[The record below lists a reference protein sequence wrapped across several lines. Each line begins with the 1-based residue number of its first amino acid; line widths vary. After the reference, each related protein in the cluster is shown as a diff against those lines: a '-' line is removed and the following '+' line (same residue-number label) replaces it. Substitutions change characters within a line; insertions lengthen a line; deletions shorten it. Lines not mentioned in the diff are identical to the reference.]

1 MDKKKKKGFGVP
13 HTYVLILCV
22 IVAVMVMTYV
32 VPAGAYDRVT
42 DPNTGKSVPDVESF
56 HFVENTPV
64 NPWAMVQAIPKGMT
78 QAAGIAFFV
87 FLIGGAFAMIK
98 ATGAIDGGVVRFISL
113 MKKRETLV
121 IPAVMFLFSVLG
133 FSIGAAE
140 ELIVFIPI
148 ACMISRGFGWDDI
161 VGVAMVSTGA
171 CAGFAG
177 GMLNPFTTG
186 IGQGIAE
193 LPLYSGAGLRTIG
206 YVFFLAIAVAY
217 VMNYAKKV
225 KADPK
230 NSLLY
235 GMERPDLDVKS
246 IEETPFTTRHK
257 LVLVAFAIGLIV
269 MVWGVMTYGWYTTEL
284 GALFLIIGVVAAL
297 IGGLNSK
304 DAANAFVAGAKDIVF
319 GALVIGLARAILVIL
334 TEGQILDSIVYY
346 ASGALEVLPNA
357 VTSVG
362 IFWVNAVI
370 NFFIPSG
377 SGQISTMVPIMAPL
391 ADILGIT
398 RQTAVL
404 AVTYGDAFTNQIVP
418 TSGALLGALGIVNVP
433 YEKWLKYNWKMVAMW
448 IVMGS
453 IMLVVASAINYGP
466 F

>member
-1 MDKKKKKGFGVP
+1 MCVGL
-13 HTYVLILCV
+13 YVI
-22 IVAVMVMTYV
+22 
-32 VPAGAYDRVT
+32 
-42 DPNTGKSVPDVESF
+42 
-56 HFVENTPV
+56 
-64 NPWAMVQAIPKGMT
+64 
-78 QAAGIAFFV
+78 
-87 FLIGGAFAMIK
+87 
-98 ATGAIDGGVVRFISL
+98 
-113 MKKRETLV
+113 
-121 IPAVMFLFSVLG
+121 
-133 FSIGAAE
+133 
-140 ELIVFIPI
+140 
-148 ACMISRGFGWDDI
+148 
-161 VGVAMVSTGA
+161 
-171 CAGFAG
+171 
-177 GMLNPFTTG
+177 
-186 IGQGIAE
+186 
-193 LPLYSGAGLRTIG
+193 
-206 YVFFLAIAVAY
+206 
-217 VMNYAKKV
+217 MNYAKKV
-225 KADPK
+225 KADPTK
-230 NSLLY
+230 SYLHGL
-235 GMERPDLDVKS
+235 ERPDLDVKS

-284 GALFLIIGVVAAL
+284 GALFLIIGVVSIL
-297 IGGLNSK
+297 IGGVDTK
-304 DAANAFVAGAKDIVF
+304 TGANAFVAGAKDIVF

-346 ASGALEVLPNA
+346 AAGTLEVLPNA

-433 YEKWLKYNWKMVAMW
+433 YEKWLKYNWKMVALW

-466 F
+466 Y

>member
-1 MDKKKKKGFGVP
+1 MDKKKKKFGIP

-22 IVAVMVMTYV
+22 IIVVAVMTYI

-42 DPNTGKSVPDVESF
+42 DPNTGKSVPDVNSF

-64 NPWAMVQAIPKGMT
+64 NPWEMVQAIPKGMT
-78 QAAGIAFFV
+78 QAASISYFIFV
-87 FLIGGAFAMIK
+87 IGGAFAMIK
-98 ATGAIDGGVVRFISL
+98 ATGAIDGGVVRFIDK
-113 MKKRETLV
+113 MKKRENLV
-121 IPAVMFLFSVLG
+121 IPAVMFLFSILG

-140 ELIVFIPI
+140 EVIVFIPI
-148 ACMISRGFGWDDI
+148 ACMIARGFGWDDI

-171 CAGFAG
+171 CIGFAG

-193 LPLYSGAGLRTIG
+193 LPLYSGAGLRTVG
-206 YVFFLAIAVAY
+206 YVFFYIIAVVW
-217 VMNYAKKV
+217 VMRYAKKV
-225 KADPK
+225 KSNPES
-230 NSLLY
+230 SLLY
-235 GMERPDLDVKS
+235 GTERPALDVKS
-246 IEETPFTTRHK
+246 VEETPFTGRHK
-257 LVLVAFAIGLIV
+257 LVLVAFVIGLCI

-284 GALFLIIGVVAAL
+284 GALFLIIGIVCAL
-297 IGGLNSK
+297 IGGLTSK
-304 DAANAFVAGAKDIVF
+304 EAANAFVAGAKDIVF
-319 GALVIGLARAILVIL
+319 GAMVIGLARAILVIL
-334 TEGQILDSIVYY
+334 TEGQILDSVVYY
-346 ASGALEVLPNA
+346 AAGALEVLPKA

-362 IFWVNAVI
+362 VFWVNAVI

-433 YEKWLKYNWKMVAMW
+433 YEKWLKYNWKMVALW
-448 IVMGS
+448 ILMGS
-453 IMLVVASAINYGP
+453 IMLIVATAINWGP